1 MGNLFDEYPAL
12 LVLPEVLLAIV
23 IVAAIVVMRRRPSP
37 MRRVRQMREAPARP
51 IRPMP
56 SDTVDGIDAGDPA
69 ERTSTKPLD
78 DPLKRE
84 DWSDDRR

>member
-23 IVAAIVVMRRRPSP
+23 IVAAIVVMRRKPSP
-37 MRRVRQMREAPARP
+37 KRRVRQMRA

-56 SDTVDGIDAGDPA
+56 SDTVDPIGPAGPRNSDPA
-69 ERTSTKPLD
+69 ERDAD

>member
-12 LVLPEVLLAIV
+12 LVLPEVLLAIA
-23 IVAAIVVMRRRPSP
+23 IVAAIVVLRRKPSP
-37 MRRVRQMREAPARP
+37 KRRVRQMRA

-56 SDTVDGIDAGDPA
+56 SDTVDPVDPRGAPDRDAAAPA
-69 ERTSTKPLD
+69 AD

>member
-12 LVLPEVLLAIV
+12 LVLPEVLLAIA
-23 IVAAIVVMRRRPSP
+23 IVAAIVVMRRKPSP
-37 MRRVRQMREAPARP
+37 QRRVRQMRA

-56 SDTVDGIDAGDPA
+56 SDTVDPVDSRDRDAAAGA
-69 ERTSTKPLD
+69 AD

>member
-1 MGNLFDEYPAL
+1 MSNLFDEYPAL

-23 IVAAIVVMRRRPSP
+23 IVAAIVVLRRKPP
-37 MRRVRQMREAPARP
+37 PGRRVRRTHAT
-51 IRPMP
+51 RPMP
-56 SDTVDGIDAGDPA
+56 SDTVDPIGPLGSSGTADPRNPDPA
-69 ERTSTKPLD
+69 D

>member
-1 MGNLFDEYPAL
+1 MSNLFDEYPAL

-23 IVAAIVVMRRRPSP
+23 IVAAIVILRRKPSP
-37 MRRVRQMREAPARP
+37 RRRVRQTRA

-56 SDTVDGIDAGDPA
+56 SDTVDPIDPSGTP
-69 ERTSTKPLD
+69 SD

>member
-12 LVLPEVLLAIV
+12 LVLPEVLLAVV
-23 IVAAIVVMRRRPSP
+23 IIAAIVVMRRRPSP
-37 MRRVRQMREAPARP
+37 HRRVRQTRAS
-51 IRPMP
+51 RPMP
-56 SDTVDGIDAGDPA
+56 SDTVDPIDADA
-69 ERTSTKPLD
+69 AARTSD

>member
-1 MGNLFDEYPAL
+1 MSNLFDEYPAL

-23 IVAAIVVMRRRPSP
+23 IVVAIVIMRRKPSP
-37 MRRVRQMREAPARP
+37 KRRVRA

-56 SDTVDGIDAGDPA
+56 SDTVDPIDAQTPGNPGA
-69 ERTSTKPLD
+69 TD

>member
-1 MGNLFDEYPAL
+1 MSNLFDEYPAL

-23 IVAAIVVMRRRPSP
+23 IVAAIVIMRRKPSP
-37 MRRVRQMREAPARP
+37 TRRVRHMRA

-56 SDTVDGIDAGDPA
+56 SDTVDPTPPVDGSDARQPEA
-69 ERTSTKPLD
+69 AD

>member
-23 IVAAIVVMRRRPSP
+23 IVAAIVILRRKPSPTRRR
-37 MRRVRQMREAPARP
+37 RHTRVVQ
-51 IRPMP
+51 PMP
-56 SDTVDGIDAGDPA
+56 SDTVEGIDPLEPDPA
-69 ERTSTKPLD
+69 ARATSG

>member
-12 LVLPEVLLAIV
+12 LVLPEVLLAIM

-37 MRRVRQMREAPARP
+37 KRRVRQTRA
-51 IRPMP
+51 IRPMQ
-56 SDTVDGIDAGDPA
+56 SDTVDPIDPLNPDPA
-69 ERTSTKPLD
+69 ARAAD

>member
-1 MGNLFDEYPAL
+1 MSNLFDEYPAL

-23 IVAAIVVMRRRPSP
+23 IVAAIVIMRRKPSP
-37 MRRVRQMREAPARP
+37 TRRVRQMRA

-56 SDTVDGIDAGDPA
+56 SDTVDPIHPADAPG
-69 ERTSTKPLD
+69 ERQPEVAD

>member
-12 LVLPEVLLAIV
+12 LVLPEVLLAVV
-23 IVAAIVVMRRRPSP
+23 IIAAVVVMRRRPSP
-37 MRRVRQMREAPARP
+37 HRRVRQTRAS
-51 IRPMP
+51 RPMP
-56 SDTVDGIDAGDPA
+56 SDTVAPIDADA
-69 ERTSTKPLD
+69 TARASD

>member
-23 IVAAIVVMRRRPSP
+23 IVAAIVVMRRKPSP
-37 MRRVRQMREAPARP
+37 NRRVRQTRA

-56 SDTVDGIDAGDPA
+56 SDTVDPIERDPA
-69 ERTSTKPLD
+69 SRAAD

>member
-12 LVLPEVLLAIV
+12 LVLPEVLLAI
-23 IVAAIVVMRRRPSP
+23 AIVVAIVVLRRKPSP
-37 MRRVRQMREAPARP
+37 KRRVRQMRA

-56 SDTVDGIDAGDPA
+56 SDTVDPVDPRDRDAAARAA
-69 ERTSTKPLD
+69 E
-78 DPLKRE
+78 DPLNRE

>member
-23 IVAAIVVMRRRPSP
+23 IVAAIVVMRRKPSP
-37 MRRVRQMREAPARP
+37 KRRVRQMRA

-56 SDTVDGIDAGDPA
+56 SDTVDPIGPAGSRNSDPA
-69 ERTSTKPLD
+69 ERDAD

>member
-23 IVAAIVVMRRRPSP
+23 IVAAIVVMRRKPSRT
-37 MRRVRQMREAPARP
+37 RRVRQMRERP
-51 IRPMP
+51 VRPMP
-56 SDTVDGIDAGDPA
+56 SDTVDGIEDPA
-69 ERTSTKPLD
+69 SARPLD

>member
-23 IVAAIVVMRRRPSP
+23 IVAAIVVMRRKPSP
-37 MRRVRQMREAPARP
+37 KRTLRHTRA

-56 SDTVDGIDAGDPA
+56 SDTVDPIDPLNPDPA
-69 ERTSTKPLD
+69 ARSAD